1 MTQDYFFSF
10 FHSYLNY
17 GNIAWASTSKA
28 KLKKIACKQKEAVRV
43 VNNDNADIKELMFKM
58 KVLNIYKLNIYQV
71 LTFMFKIKTN
81 TAPLVFRTQFKE
93 SQHTY
98 PTRCSKNSFVENQL
112 VYSSNLCQNGQN
124 RSPKLGFLPFSRVW
138 FISFPRFGLLVFL

>member
-1 MTQDYFFSF
+1 MFINDKEIERVTSIKSLGVLFDEHLSWKDHITVIENKISKNLGLLYRAKRVLDTDALKRLHFSF

-17 GNIAWASTSKA
+17 GNIALASTSKA
-28 KLKKIACKQKEAVRV
+28 KLKKIASKQKEAVRV

-81 TAPLVFRTQFKE
+81 TAPLVFRT
-93 SQHTY
+93 
-98 PTRCSKNSFVENQL
+98 
-112 VYSSNLCQNGQN
+112 
-124 RSPKLGFLPFSRVW
+124 
-138 FISFPRFGLLVFL
+138 